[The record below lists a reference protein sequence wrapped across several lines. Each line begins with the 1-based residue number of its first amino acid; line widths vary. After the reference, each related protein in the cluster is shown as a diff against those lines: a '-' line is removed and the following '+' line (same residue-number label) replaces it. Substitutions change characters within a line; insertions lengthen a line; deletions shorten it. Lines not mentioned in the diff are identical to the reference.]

1 MTLTPTM
8 PDCSKLTETVFR
20 RLVESAR
27 KGSSYKQAARRAG
40 VGARTLRR
48 WLRMGRRNED
58 EGCVALLAAMQQAEA
73 ERSEEW
79 LDCVNDAAKEDWR
92 AAIELLSRRF
102 PEEWSSDRQ
111 RMKHIERRLAELEKQ
126 QGKPDA

>member
-1 MTLTPTM
+1 M
-8 PDCSKLTETVFR
+8 PDQLKLTETVFR

-27 KGSSYKQAARRAG
+27 KGSTYKQAARRAG
-40 VGARTLRR
+40 IGQRTLRR

-58 EGCVALLAAMQQAEA
+58 EGCVALLAAMEQAEA

-79 LDCVNDAAKEDWR
+79 LDCVNTAAKDDWK

-102 PEEWSSDRQ
+102 PQEWASDKQ
-111 RMKHIERRLAELEKQ
+111 RMKHIERRIAELEKQ